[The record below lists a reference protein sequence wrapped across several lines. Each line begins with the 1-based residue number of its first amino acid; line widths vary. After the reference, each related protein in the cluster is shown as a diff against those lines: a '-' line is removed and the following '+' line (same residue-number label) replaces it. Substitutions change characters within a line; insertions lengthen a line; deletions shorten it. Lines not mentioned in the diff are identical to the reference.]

1 MIAHYLQLFDMK
13 YDLFAKKEK
22 KKSIKLKLNTFKN
35 LNWPKTIFRFNLQK

>member
-22 KKSIKLKLNTFKN
+22 K
-35 LNWPKTIFRFNLQK
+35 FNKAEVECF